1 MTVAETAP
9 FIRQAIRLWTD
20 EDRHA
25 FVDFI
30 AANPNAGD
38 IIPDTGGLRKIRWSR
53 PGMGKRGGVRVI
65 YFYHD
70 DSMPLYLLLIYAKAE
85 RESWTR
91 DEKRRAYTLTEN
103 IKQAYRRH

>member
-1 MTVAETAP
+1 MTVAETEP

-38 IIPDTGGLRKIRWSR
+38 VILDTGGLRKIRWS
-53 PGMGKRGGVRVI
+53 PAWDGQTG
-65 YFYHD
+65 
-70 DSMPLYLLLIYAKAE
+70 
-85 RESWTR
+85 
-91 DEKRRAYTLTEN
+91 
-103 IKQAYRRH
+103 